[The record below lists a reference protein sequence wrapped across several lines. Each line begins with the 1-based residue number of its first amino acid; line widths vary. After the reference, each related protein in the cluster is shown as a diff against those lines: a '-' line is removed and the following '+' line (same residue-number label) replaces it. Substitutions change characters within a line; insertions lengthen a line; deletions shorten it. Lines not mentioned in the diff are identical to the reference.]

1 NRAPL
6 AQSCLIQDE
15 PGGGA
20 GFSYKM
26 SLEERS
32 RMLGFDHQRA
42 DIGTIEPGAD
52 SGVFGRQFRG
62 RIQGPESRGG
72 IRLGG
77 SDATAATI
85 RRADPQRAW
94 IGAAVRGEDD
104 WTEPGADDAA
114 DHSVLAG
121 RRGEAAALPAAP
133 VHQPHGGR
141 VTEQAADRADQ
152 IPTAALQRQWA
163 GREQERRG
171 GAEVDGV
178 HAYCRAARSGDH
190 GVFPRAPEPIL
201 ELSPTVR
208 GAGVGSE
215 RQGKGEASVP
225 MVRDA
230 MGDPAATAGRGQPSQ
245 GRGNDSDA
253 GSTGAG
259 QERYAGGGRNA
270 ASET

>member
-1 NRAPL
+1 LVRCQKERSLRIEPEFPIITRASKSVL
-6 AQSCLIQDE
+6 TQSCLIQDE

-42 DIGTIEPGAD
+42 DIGTVEPGAD

-114 DHSVLAG
+114 DHGVLAG

-133 VHQPHGGR
+133 VR
-141 VTEQAADRADQ
+141 
-152 IPTAALQRQWA
+152 AAL
-163 GREQERRG
+163 
-171 GAEVDGV
+171 
-178 HAYCRAARSGDH
+178 
-190 GVFPRAPEPIL
+190 
-201 ELSPTVR
+201 
-208 GAGVGSE
+208 
-215 RQGKGEASVP
+215 
-225 MVRDA
+225 
-230 MGDPAATAGRGQPSQ
+230 
-245 GRGNDSDA
+245 
-253 GSTGAG
+253 
-259 QERYAGGGRNA
+259 YAGGHRPAGGCGRGTRN
-270 ASET
+270 T

>member
-1 NRAPL
+1 MPIGMFLPAAAASAMGAAAVAARNLRREIELCGVMPKTLARCKHRCAP
-6 AQSCLIQDE
+6 QSCLIQDE

-104 WTEPGADDAA
+104 WTEPCADDAA
-114 DHSVLAG
+114 DH
-121 RRGEAAALPAAP
+121 
-133 VHQPHGGR
+133 
-141 VTEQAADRADQ
+141 
-152 IPTAALQRQWA
+152 
-163 GREQERRG
+163 
-171 GAEVDGV
+171 
-178 HAYCRAARSGDH
+178 
-190 GVFPRAPEPIL
+190 
-201 ELSPTVR
+201 
-208 GAGVGSE
+208 
-215 RQGKGEASVP
+215 
-225 MVRDA
+225 
-230 MGDPAATAGRGQPSQ
+230 
-245 GRGNDSDA
+245 
-253 GSTGAG
+253 
-259 QERYAGGGRNA
+259 
-270 ASET
+270 